1 MSSRVL
7 YFFTK
12 NTLLNVQNNE
22 ISIFC
27 KLSYLCFS
35 IMDMTATSTAIDFT
49 FDELGKHFF
58 ANIEAY
64 NLLAYSYVRNEA
76 AAEDIVS
83 DSFLRLWENK
93 DKLDPRKG
101 DYRMYIVQIIKNAC
115 YEYIRMNSIHSKIHN
130 HIQDRKE
137 WQLQISLRSLE
148 SSEIENGLFSNDVE
162 KIIQRELAKM
172 PELRR
177 AIFSD
182 SRFGL
187 MTHKEISDKYQIPMR
202 RVTWEITQ
210 ALNTLKIA
218 LKDYMPAYMLLF
230 YLMNR
235 K

>member
-1 MSSRVL
+1 MG
-7 YFFTK
+7 
-12 NTLLNVQNNE
+12 
-22 ISIFC
+22 
-27 KLSYLCFS
+27 
-35 IMDMTATSTAIDFT
+35 MTATSMGIDFT

-64 NLLAYSYVRNEA
+64 KLLAYSYVRNDTV
-76 AAEDIVS
+76 AEDIVS
-83 DSFLRLWENK
+83 DCFLRLWEHK
-93 DKLDPRKG
+93 DKLDPQKG

-130 HIQDRKE
+130 HLQDSRE
-137 WQLQISLRSLE
+137 WQFQISLRSLDNP
-148 SSEIENGLFSNDVE
+148 EIEANLFSNDVE
-162 KIIQRELAKM
+162 KIIRRELDKM

-187 MTHKEISDKYQIPMR
+187 MTHKEISDKYQIPAR
-202 RVTWEITQ
+202 RVTWEITK
-210 ALNTLKIA
+210 ALESLRIA
-218 LKDYMPAYMLLF
+218 LRDYMPAYMLLF

>member
-1 MSSRVL
+1 MG
-7 YFFTK
+7 
-12 NTLLNVQNNE
+12 
-22 ISIFC
+22 
-27 KLSYLCFS
+27 
-35 IMDMTATSTAIDFT
+35 MTATSMGIDFT

-64 NLLAYSYVRNEA
+64 KLLAYSYVRNDTV
-76 AAEDIVS
+76 AEDIVS
-83 DSFLRLWENK
+83 DCFLRLWEHK
-93 DKLDPRKG
+93 DKLDPQKG

-130 HIQDRKE
+130 HLQDSRE
-137 WQLQISLRSLE
+137 WQFQISLRSLDNP
-148 SSEIENGLFSNDVE
+148 EIEANLFSSDVE
-162 KIIQRELAKM
+162 KIIRRELAKM
-172 PELRR
+172 PQLRR
-177 AIFSD
+177 EIFSD

-187 MTHKEISDKYQIPMR
+187 MTHKEISEKYRIPLR

-230 YLMNR
+230 YFMNR

>member
-1 MSSRVL
+1 MG
-7 YFFTK
+7 
-12 NTLLNVQNNE
+12 
-22 ISIFC
+22 
-27 KLSYLCFS
+27 
-35 IMDMTATSTAIDFT
+35 MTATSMGIDFT

-64 NLLAYSYVRNEA
+64 KLLAYSYVRNDTV
-76 AAEDIVS
+76 AEDIVS
-83 DSFLRLWENK
+83 DCFLRLWEHK
-93 DKLDPRKG
+93 DKLDPQKG

-130 HIQDRKE
+130 HLQDSRE
-137 WQLQISLRSLE
+137 WQFQISLRSLDNP
-148 SSEIENGLFSNDVE
+148 EIDANLFSSDVE
-162 KIIQRELAKM
+162 KIIRRELDKM

-187 MTHKEISDKYQIPMR
+187 MTHKEISDKYQIPAR
-202 RVTWEITQ
+202 RVTWEITK
-210 ALNTLKIA
+210 ALESLRIA
-218 LKDYMPAYMLLF
+218 LRDYMPAYMLLF